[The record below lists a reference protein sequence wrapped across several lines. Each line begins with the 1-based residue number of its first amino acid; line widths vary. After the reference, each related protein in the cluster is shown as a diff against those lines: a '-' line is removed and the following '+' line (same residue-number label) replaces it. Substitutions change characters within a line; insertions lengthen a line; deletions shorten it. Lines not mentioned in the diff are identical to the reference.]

1 MSVFTIQ
8 HTINRLCNT
17 SSTRLTRREKKGVI
31 TTMWTMRPEE
41 VIDFDPCLRGPFTC
55 LVVGPTGC
63 GKTQLIFK
71 LIENANQL
79 ITPPVQHIVYCYGQ
93 WQNQSKQFENKVTFH
108 KGLLPKEQLFPPAT
122 QQASSSQH
130 TLLIIDDLLDKEDT
144 SLVRD
149 IFIKGSHHN
158 NIGVIF
164 VKQNLFLPYKDY
176 RTLSLNA
183 NYIVVF
189 KNPRDTSQINAL
201 ARQAFVS
208 KPTFL
213 TTVYNQELLTDTHTC
228 CWTSSNLHLTSSE
241 CVTASLHLRQPHSSF
256 QHIS

>member
-1 MSVFTIQ
+1 
-8 HTINRLCNT
+8 
-17 SSTRLTRREKKGVI
+17 
-31 TTMWTMRPEE
+31 MWTMRPEE
-41 VIDFDPCLRGPFTC
+41 VIDFDPRLRGHFTC
-55 LVVGPTGC
+55 LVAGPTGC

-93 WQNQSKQFENKVTFH
+93 WQNQFKQFENKVTFH
-108 KGLLPKEQLFPPAT
+108 ELFPPAT

-130 TLLIIDDLLDKEDT
+130 TLLIIDNILDKEDT

-158 NIGVIF
+158 NISIIF
-164 VKQNLFLPYKDY
+164 VTQNLFLPHKDY

-183 NYIVVF
+183 HDIVVF
-189 KNPRDTSQINAL
+189 KNPRDMSQINAL
-201 ARQAFVS
+201 ARQAFAS

-213 TTVYNQELLTDTHTC
+213 TTVHNQETSDRHSYLLLDFKQST
-228 CWTSSNLHLTSSE
+228 
-241 CVTASLHLRQPHSSF
+241 HLRKPQSSF
-256 QHIS
+256 RPIS